1 MGSVGASARVV
12 FPFAVAKVLLFAEL
26 AKYFT
31 GKIQTNFHRFSH
43 TAGAQPLT
51 PKTFSHTK
59 TATKKQ
65 CASRPATHT
74 LYNIEN
80 EFLIKISDSIKLH
93 FFSAK
98 KIRKATFVAYFNF
111 DSFLIHFKF
120 CHIRRFTQLN
130 ISIKIKQIFNRQGKD
145 TDKIRETHSFWRNFS
160 ILEQV
165 DALLSQTIITCLRM
179 REKHKK
185 SKKVFY
191 FPLSFIFSRHITKMI
206 EKWKKYQTTSDGFA
220 TNYDWQKKFSQMH

>member
-1 MGSVGASARVV
+1 MHLHLSKSSFSQIFQWSLTAHSRLFQSCFQTRFVFEPKAMQSYDHFLNCANFQAFFWKLFSAVGSVGASARVV

-59 TATKKQ
+59 TAPKKQ

-80 EFLIKISDSIKLH
+80 EFL
-93 FFSAK
+93 A
-98 KIRKATFVAYFNF
+98 
-111 DSFLIHFKF
+111 
-120 CHIRRFTQLN
+120 
-130 ISIKIKQIFNRQGKD
+130 
-145 TDKIRETHSFWRNFS
+145 
-160 ILEQV
+160 
-165 DALLSQTIITCLRM
+165 
-179 REKHKK
+179 
-185 SKKVFY
+185 
-191 FPLSFIFSRHITKMI
+191 IFSRCRYLAALWCKHLAAGTEFRCYALEEFGKSPPSH
-206 EKWKKYQTTSDGFA
+206 EQ
-220 TNYDWQKKFSQMH
+220 

>member
-1 MGSVGASARVV
+1 MISRRSLAAVSVLLSDPFCFWAKSDAKLRPFFELCKFSSIFLKSFSAVGSVGASARVV

-26 AKYFT
+26 TKNFK

-51 PKTFSHTK
+51 PKTFSHAK
-59 TATKKQ
+59 TAPKKQ
-65 CASRPATHT
+65 CASRTPTHT
-74 LYNIEN
+74 LYYIEN

-120 CHIRRFTQLN
+120 CHIRRFT
-130 ISIKIKQIFNRQGKD
+130 
-145 TDKIRETHSFWRNFS
+145 
-160 ILEQV
+160 
-165 DALLSQTIITCLRM
+165 
-179 REKHKK
+179 
-185 SKKVFY
+185 
-191 FPLSFIFSRHITKMI
+191 
-206 EKWKKYQTTSDGFA
+206 
-220 TNYDWQKKFSQMH
+220 